1 MKNNSKKELIAKIET
16 EAKKYFVGASG
27 CHDWT
32 HVERVRALALHIGKK
47 EKADLFV
54 VEAAALLH
62 DIGRKEEMTNRG
74 KICHAEKGAE
84 ISKIIL
90 KKYKFTQEQIDNVF
104 HCIQSHRSRNGYAPT
119 TLEAKVVFD
128 ADKIDSIGAIGAARA
143 FLFAGNAGSNNLY
156 TGNEKKLANDGKDY
170 SYTKEDSSLL
180 EYYKKLRFIY
190 KKILTKEGKRIAKGR
205 QKFMHDFFKR
215 FDREIKG
222 II

>member
-1 MKNNSKKELIAKIET
+1 MDKIQKKELISKIET

-47 EKADLFV
+47 EKADLFI

-62 DIGRKEEMTNRG
+62 DIGRKEEMANKG

-84 ISKIIL
+84 ISKDIL
-90 KKYKFTQEQIDNVF
+90 KKYKLSQDQIENIF
-104 HCIQSHRSRNGYAPT
+104 HCIQAHRSRNSHIPT
-119 TLEAKVVFD
+119 TLEAKVIFD

-143 FLFAGNAGSNNLY
+143 FLFAGSAGSNNLY
-156 TGNEKKLANDGKDY
+156 TGNEKRLADDGKDY
-170 SYTKEDSSLL
+170 SYTREDSSLL

-190 KKILTKEGKRIAKGR
+190 KKILTKEGKKIAKGR
-205 QKFMHDFFKR
+205 QEFMHGFFKR
-215 FDREIKG
+215 FNQEIKG